1 VRKKDHQ
8 ATQHAMVTY
17 EDIEAAHSRID
28 AYVEWTPVF
37 VSESLNRLVGAELF
51 FKCENLQ
58 KTGSFKFRGATNAIR
73 CMDEETLAKG
83 VATHSSGNHA
93 AALARAAREAGTR
106 CFLVMPTNAPKT
118 KLAAAQ
124 YYGGE
129 VYHCKPT
136 LEAREKAL
144 QEVLAKTGAVYVAPY
159 NNEDVIAGQGTCGLE
174 MMNQNPALDMVL
186 TPIGGGGLTG
196 GVSVAVKE
204 LSPETRIIAVEP
216 AGADDAFRSFKAGK
230 IIPSE
235 NPTTIADGLLTSLGE
250 KTFPLIQQH
259 VNDIVTVNDDAIV
272 EAMGLIFQRLKLVVE
287 PSAAVPLAAVLA
299 DKVDVDQ
306 CRVGIILSGGN
317 TDLDKLPW

>member
-1 VRKKDHQ
+1 
-8 ATQHAMVTY
+8 MVTF

-58 KTGSFKFRGATNAIR
+58 KTGSFKYRGATNAIR
-73 CMDEETLAKG
+73 CLDEGALGRG

-93 AALARAAREAGTR
+93 AALARAAREAGAR
-106 CFLVMPTNAPKT
+106 AYLVMPTNAPKT

-136 LEAREKAL
+136 LEAREKTL
-144 QEVLAKTGAVYVAPY
+144 QDLLDKTGATFISAS
-159 NNEDVIAGQGTCGLE
+159 NDENVIAGQGTCGLE
-174 MMNQNPALDMVL
+174 MMNQNPALEMVL
-186 TPIGGGGLTG
+186 MPIGGGGLTG

-204 LSPETRIIAVEP
+204 LSPQTKVVAVEP
-216 AGADDAFRSFKAGK
+216 VGADDAYRSFREGH
-230 IIPSE
+230 IVPSE
-235 NPTTIADGLLTSLGE
+235 NPTTIADGLLTSLGD
-250 KTFPLIQQH
+250 KTFPLIQKH
-259 VNDIVTVNDDAIV
+259 VDEIVTVTDEEIV
-272 EAMGLIFQRLKLVVE
+272 QAMVLIFQRLKLVVE

-306 CRVGIILSGGN
+306 CRVGIVLSGGN
-317 TDLDKLPW
+317 LDLDKLPW